1 MISRWVWDARGLF
14 PPQEDGVGF
23 CAMICFHHLPCLIL
37 TLFHPSSTYVELP
50 FWFALIVQANSSE
63 QLEIR
68 RQQEHERLLRVKER
82 QEKRQIRRRREAV
95 RDSYQFQYAEG
106 IAEASNLV
114 QEEEELME
122 MEWDGASNN
131 NVGGGGERKLD
142 DTLYEDDV
150 VARNLFEQVSV
161 VLLYDI

>member
-1 MISRWVWDARGLF
+1 MK
-14 PPQEDGVGF
+14 
-23 CAMICFHHLPCLIL
+23 
-37 TLFHPSSTYVELP
+37 LP
-50 FWFALIVQANSSE
+50 FWFVLIVQANSSE

-106 IAEASNLV
+106 IAEARNLV

-150 VARNLFEQVSV
+150 VARNLFEQVSA

>member
-1 MISRWVWDARGLF
+1 MLRCGLF
-14 PPQEDGVGF
+14 RRHKKSIFAPPRTN
-23 CAMICFHHLPCLIL
+23 
-37 TLFHPSSTYVELP
+37 TLSSFFYVELP
-50 FWFALIVQANSSE
+50 SWFVLTVQANSSE

-106 IAEASNLV
+106 IAEARNLV
-114 QEEEELME
+114 QEEQELME

-142 DTLYEDDV
+142 EMLYEDDV

-161 VLLYDI
+161 VLLYGI